1 MRQVHLT
8 AASFSALLYRAPP
21 KSLSDS
27 LSGTPLDSDSTTHV
41 AKLTELAKLLSL
53 NFAHLVEGW
62 VITLCCNSSMPGENQ
77 GAWHTFPSML
87 GTFISSSSK
96 ILVALDPVTPKR
108 IVRVW
113 EANRPDIAISNP
125 NIMEYRWHNPSD
137 AAEQPKIFNE
147 IAVALG
153 FGASLQSAGRS
164 LPSAT
169 HSPGSLTRAS
179 RSPSP
184 SPPRGWGAIPLSS
197 ILRDYR
203 RHVFNIIET
212 YADDKQSLHLLME
225 EALKPQGQSA
235 LIQEHDLYPPY
246 PLRWMTMTVS
256 VRHCAVAFL
265 SLLEDASVE
274 SLTPFPCVSWPPS
287 LAKRVLS
294 VKEYRSLVAN
304 LADTLRDV
312 PSVLLTLLKEA
323 RSDGT
328 TPNLEAMKL
337 LPPTSFSWEL
347 MMKIIEEEVLKII
360 GPSISTSDASLHAPL
375 ACPHLD
381 VNFRNRVLDGL
392 ERKATNETDLTVPLD
407 AAVKWFHQPVGLARR
422 TTLHSNHIP
431 PPTVTTSIPTDA
443 ISIQAT
449 KMGSSLCSGLTP
461 DVLLI
466 QVGRAQEAGTPKRRR
481 DSPELSA

>member
-1 MRQVHLT
+1 MDLLNSLQPPIAEGWSVCCNTEGCSPLGIPWNECPLWRTKLGTNASESCRILVVADPDLVNSPISLWAANKGSEPSEPKSLDSFCWYVNNVPRLLEANLQSIMFDLLRGKIKKKLTHLSSPGAGVSEIGFSAPPRDLADFTFPGKLKSAIGQYSRDAHTLGLIIEETKSKYHPILESLDFLNYSPWPLDETMRQVHLT

-87 GTFISSSSK
+87 GTFISSSRK

-113 EANRPDIAISNP
+113 EAHRPDIAISNP

-153 FGASLQSAGRS
+153 FGASLQSAGR
-164 LPSAT
+164 LSAT

-203 RHVFNIIET
+203 RHVFNVIET

-225 EALKPQGQSA
+225 EALKPQG
-235 LIQEHDLYPPY
+235 
-246 PLRWMTMTVS
+246 
-256 VRHCAVAFL
+256 
-265 SLLEDASVE
+265 
-274 SLTPFPCVSWPPS
+274 
-287 LAKRVLS
+287 
-294 VKEYRSLVAN
+294 
-304 LADTLRDV
+304 
-312 PSVLLTLLKEA
+312 
-323 RSDGT
+323 
-328 TPNLEAMKL
+328 
-337 LPPTSFSWEL
+337 
-347 MMKIIEEEVLKII
+347 
-360 GPSISTSDASLHAPL
+360 
-375 ACPHLD
+375 
-381 VNFRNRVLDGL
+381 
-392 ERKATNETDLTVPLD
+392 
-407 AAVKWFHQPVGLARR
+407 
-422 TTLHSNHIP
+422 
-431 PPTVTTSIPTDA
+431 
-443 ISIQAT
+443 
-449 KMGSSLCSGLTP
+449 
-461 DVLLI
+461 
-466 QVGRAQEAGTPKRRR
+466 
-481 DSPELSA
+481 